1 MSIKKGKYNL
11 EIDEFR
17 LNYLRQIVE
26 ATNAKIVLSSTWRSG
41 FTKINNEI
49 VPKYYKSNQLMEI
62 FHEHNL
68 KIYDITPG
76 NKNRYREEG
85 ILEYL
90 EKTIKTKVIAVS
102 ANSLTNTKEEYLSYG
117 FDEYIEK
124 PIKKQELESILN
136 KYFNK

>member
-1 MSIKKGKYNL
+1 MKLIFLDIDGVLNTSQTFKRRYYEYKKTGKYNL

-68 KIYDITPG
+68 KIYDITPC
-76 NKNRYREEG
+76 NKNRYREEE

-90 EKTIKTKVIAVS
+90 EKK
-102 ANSLTNTKEEYLSYG
+102 
-117 FDEYIEK
+117 
-124 PIKKQELESILN
+124 
-136 KYFNK
+136 